1 MKIDP
6 NAPAMPCAVSY
17 SGYEVVVAQ
26 TDHGLWQAHGLSIR
40 AELATRMTDDF
51 LLLDAHLRTI
61 IAGEP
66 PMTKGDDDGWSYPH
80 LNEEVIEYAEW
91 LAVGRAK
98 WRLMQADVLIN
109 ALNEEK

>member
-40 AELATRMTDDF
+40 AELAARAMQGILSSGQDIVTYGTPKD
-51 LLLDAHLRTI
+51 
-61 IAGEP
+61 IAQ
-66 PMTKGDDDGWSYPH
+66 MAVSFADG
-80 LNEEVIEYAEW
+80 
-91 LAVGRAK
+91 
-98 WRLMQADVLIN
+98 LIN